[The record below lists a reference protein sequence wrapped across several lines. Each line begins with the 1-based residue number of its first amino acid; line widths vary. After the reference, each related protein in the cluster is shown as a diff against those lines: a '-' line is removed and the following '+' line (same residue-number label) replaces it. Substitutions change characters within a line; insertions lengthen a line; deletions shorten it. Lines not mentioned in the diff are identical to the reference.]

1 MERRG
6 TANDQPMTY
15 LPIAD
20 YAIIGCTRSAALI
33 SRDGSIDWLCWPR
46 FDAPSLFARLL
57 DHNRGGFFAIRPACE
72 FKSTRRYL
80 PHTNVLETTFT
91 CASGTAKL
99 IDLMPVMREE
109 DKRHRLTPFRQLLRR
124 IEGTEG
130 EV

>member
-1 MERRG
+1 MSG
-6 TANDQPMTY
+6 KLKIKDLTPY
-15 LPIAD
+15 PPIAD

-80 PHTNVLETTFT
+80 PHTNVLEPPFT
-91 CASGTAKL
+91 CASGTAEL
-99 IDLMPVMREE
+99 IHLLPVM
-109 DKRHRLTPFRQLLRR
+109 
-124 IEGTEG
+124 
-130 EV
+130 